1 MTSAQPVKKVDDA
14 VSPEI
19 TGRPEEVSIDKRALR
34 AALLRLDCF
43 LLPVATFIYFLNF
56 LDR

>member
-1 MTSAQPVKKVDDA
+1 MTSGQPVKKVDDY
-14 VSPEI
+14 VGPEI
-19 TGRPEEVSIDKRALR
+19 TGRPEDAPIDKRALR

>member
-1 MTSAQPVKKVDDA
+1 MKKVDDY

-19 TGRPEEVSIDKRALR
+19 NGRPEDVSIDKRALR